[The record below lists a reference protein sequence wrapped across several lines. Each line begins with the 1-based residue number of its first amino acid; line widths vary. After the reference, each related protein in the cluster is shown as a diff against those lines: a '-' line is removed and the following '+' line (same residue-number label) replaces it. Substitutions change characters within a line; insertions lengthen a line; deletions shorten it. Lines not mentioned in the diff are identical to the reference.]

1 MKTRFEARVSR
12 RGFTLLEVMVAVAIL
27 GLGLTAIL
35 SAQAGAF
42 ASANHGRNI
51 SVSVGLLRCKMTELE
66 EKLNK
71 PPGFSELDESD
82 TGICCEGDDT
92 PNMKCA
98 WKIEKPQLPEAKFG
112 ELNLDSLIGG
122 ASSGTAGGPGLGGA
136 IGLLSGGAPGSAPAL
151 PPGGSVSDISKTL
164 ASANAGDPSA
174 LAGAA
179 AGGIGGIASMV
190 MSLVYPS
197 LKLIFEASTRRIT
210 VTLTWRE
217 GPKSYNESLVQ
228 WVASPQ
234 RAGVTADEGV
244 DGGTVLPSPT
254 GTGTGRKP

>member
-1 MKTRFEARVSR
+1 MINPSSRR

-66 EKLNK
+66 EKLSK
-71 PPGFSELDESD
+71 PPGFQELDESD

-92 PNMKCA
+92 PNMKCS

-112 ELNLDSLIGG
+112 DLNLDSLIGG
-122 ASSGTAGGPGLGGA
+122 SSGTAGGPGLGGA
-136 IGLLSGGAPGSAPAL
+136 IGLLSGGAPGSTPAL
-151 PPGGSVSDISKTL
+151 PAGGSVSDISKTL
-164 ASANAGDPSA
+164 ASANAGDPGA

-179 AGGIGGIASMV
+179 AGGVGGIASMV

-197 LKLIFEASTRRIT
+197 LKVIFEASTRRIT

-217 GPKSYNESLVQ
+217 GAKSYNESLVQ

-234 RAGVTADEGV
+234 KAGVVGDDPSAA
-244 DGGTVLPSPT
+244 DGGTVLPTPPPT
-254 GTGTGRKP
+254 GKGRGG

>member
-1 MKTRFEARVSR
+1 
-12 RGFTLLEVMVAVAIL
+12 MVAVAIL

-66 EKLNK
+66 EKLSK
-71 PPGFSELDESD
+71 PPGFQELDESD
-82 TGICCEGDDT
+82 SGICCEGDDT
-92 PNMKCA
+92 PNMKCS

-122 ASSGTAGGPGLGGA
+122 SSGTAGGPGLGGA

-151 PPGGSVSDISKTL
+151 PPGGSVGDISKSL

-179 AGGIGGIASMV
+179 AGGVGGIASMV

-217 GPKSYNESLVQ
+217 GPKSFNETLVQ
-228 WVASPQ
+228 WIASPQ
-234 RAGVTADEGV
+234 RAGVVGDDPNAA
-244 DGGTVLPSPT
+244 DGGTVLPTPAATGGKPT
-254 GTGTGRKP
+254 R

>member
-1 MKTRFEARVSR
+1 MTRPSRQR

-66 EKLNK
+66 EHLMRE
-71 PPGFSELDESD
+71 GFQELDESD
-82 TGICCEGDDT
+82 SGICCEGDET

-112 ELNLDSLIGG
+112 ELNLDSMLNT
-122 ASSGTAGGPGLGGA
+122 SGTAGGPGLGGA
-136 IGLLSGGAPGSAPAL
+136 IGLLTGGAPGSAPPL
-151 PPGGSVSDISKTL
+151 DPGSSIGDISKTL
-164 ASANAGDPSA
+164 AGANAGDPSA

-179 AGGIGGIASMV
+179 AGGVGGIASMV
-190 MSLVYPS
+190 MGLVYPS
-197 LKLIFEASTRRIT
+197 LKLIFEASTRRVT

-217 GPKSYNESLVQ
+217 GPKSFTTDLVQ
-228 WVASPQ
+228 WMASPR
-234 RAGVTADEGV
+234 RAGVTGEEAEVG
-244 DGGTVLPSPT
+244 SSST
-254 GTGTGRKP
+254 GTGGPNR

>member
-1 MKTRFEARVSR
+1 MNHRALQP

-66 EKLNK
+66 EHHLKE
-71 PPGFSELDESD
+71 GFQETDE
-82 TGICCEGDDT
+82 TGSGPCCEGDET
-92 PNMKCA
+92 ANMKCS
-98 WKIEKPQLPEAKFG
+98 WITEKPQLPEAKFG
-112 ELNLDSLIGG
+112 ELNLDSMLGG
-122 ASSGTAGGPGLGGA
+122 SSGTAGGPGLGGA
-136 IGLLSGGAPGSAPAL
+136 IGLLTGGSPGSAP
-151 PPGGSVSDISKTL
+151 PIDPGSGVGDISKTL

-179 AGGIGGIASMV
+179 AGGVGGIASMV
-190 MSLVYPS
+190 MGLVYPS
-197 LKLIFEASTRRIT
+197 LKLIFEASTRRVT

-217 GPKSYNESLVQ
+217 GPKSFNTNLVQ
-228 WVASPQ
+228 WLASPQ
-234 RAGVTADEGV
+234 RAGVVGDDPTAADSS
-244 DGGTVLPSPT
+244 SPPT
-254 GTGTGRKP
+254 SPPPTRRP